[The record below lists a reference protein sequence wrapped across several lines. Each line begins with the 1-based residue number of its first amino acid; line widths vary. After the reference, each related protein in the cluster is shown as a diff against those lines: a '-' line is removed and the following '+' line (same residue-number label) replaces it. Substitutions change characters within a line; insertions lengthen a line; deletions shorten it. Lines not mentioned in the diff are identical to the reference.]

1 MQPKCL
7 LNPIY
12 NVGVENPM
20 SPRDS
25 VCGGVIRPIFPPRSI
40 LYMSSFKSKGPRNI
54 NVQAMGGFCKN
65 GHFSCGVFFLIL
77 TRWCLPL
84 VIRVPIIAGLECQGH
99 TRPTRCQVV
108 YWGRKDREKTEKKHY
123 FYNCGWSRYLY
134 HGSSDKKYTSW
145 HQKWLVG
152 WSFKDLVNL

>member
-99 TRPTRCQVV
+99 SHPPNPVPG
-108 YWGRKDREKTEKKHY
+108 GRLGKKKTARKQKKHY
-123 FYNCGWSRYLY
+123 FYNYGWSITAGLIKNTLPDIKS
-134 HGSSDKKYTSW
+134 GV
-145 HQKWLVG
+145 LVG
-152 WSFKDLVNL
+152 KPD

>member
-1 MQPKCL
+1 MAPGQRSQKQVLYLKSYGNRSKVAKSGIIFLRLMQPKCL

-54 NVQAMGGFCKN
+54 NVQAIGGFCKK
-65 GHFSCGVFFLIL
+65 GHFSCGV
-77 TRWCLPL
+77 
-84 VIRVPIIAGLECQGH
+84 
-99 TRPTRCQVV
+99 
-108 YWGRKDREKTEKKHY
+108 
-123 FYNCGWSRYLY
+123 S
-134 HGSSDKKYTSW
+134 
-145 HQKWLVG
+145 
-152 WSFKDLVNL
+152 